1 VIGDKSTHGKG
12 TVQQL
17 FDLGN
22 ALFRLKE
29 VPNMGALKLTI
40 QQFYRPGGDSTQNR
54 GVVSDVELPS
64 LTTQLDVGESDLDY
78 ALKFSQVDPLPH
90 DNFHMVDSGVIDGL
104 RKRSQERVSSSD
116 FFKKV
121 NREIGHYKELKAKKT
136 VTLNKEK
143 FLKEREELDN
153 DKEQEKMFDAMTDPS
168 RPVYDMNGYGTE
180 ALDIAVDY
188 LNLLGA
194 NRVAVGRATSGTPES
209 PVISQ

>member
-1 VIGDKSTHGKG
+1 
-12 TVQQL
+12 
-17 FDLGN
+17 
-22 ALFRLKE
+22 
-29 VPNMGALKLTI
+29 
-40 QQFYRPGGDSTQNR
+40 
-54 GVVSDVELPS
+54 
-64 LTTQLDVGESDLDY
+64 
-78 ALKFSQVDPLPH
+78 
-90 DNFHMVDSGVIDGL
+90 MVDSAMVDGL
-104 RKRSQERVSSSD
+104 RTRSKARVASSD

-121 NREIGHYKELKAKKT
+121 DREINHYKELKAKKT

-194 NRVAVGRATSGTPES
+194 NRVAVGRATSSAQES